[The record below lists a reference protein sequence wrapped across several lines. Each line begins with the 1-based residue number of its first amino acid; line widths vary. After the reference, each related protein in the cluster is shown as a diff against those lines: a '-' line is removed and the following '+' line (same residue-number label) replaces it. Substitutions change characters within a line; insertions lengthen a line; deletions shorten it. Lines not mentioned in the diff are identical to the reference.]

1 MADITTMTVAILGG
15 TGGQGQGL
23 AFRFAQAGLSVV
35 IGSRDA
41 ERAATSANELAMSI
55 TAGSVE
61 GLANA
66 DAAAR
71 ADIVIVAVPWEA
83 HEQTLRSLTGAL
95 AGKIVVDCVNP
106 IAFDEFGPAAITVAE
121 GSAAEQARN
130 LLPESRVV
138 AAFQNVSAVVLS
150 NADIDD
156 LDQDVLV
163 LGDDREATDLVS
175 ELAGLLPGV
184 RGIYGGRLR
193 LAGPIEALTAN
204 LIAIN
209 RRYKTHAGIKVSG
222 VANAG

>member
-1 MADITTMTVAILGG
+1 MTDIRTMTVAILGG

-23 AFRFAQAGLSVV
+23 AFRFAQEGLSVV

-41 ERAATSANELAMSI
+41 ERAAASAHELTKVI
-55 TAGSVE
+55 TAGSVQ
-61 GLANA
+61 GSANA
-66 DAAAR
+66 DAATR

-83 HEQTLRSLTGAL
+83 HEQTLRSLTDEL

-106 IAFDEFGPAAITVAE
+106 IAFDERGPAAITVAE
-121 GSAAEQARN
+121 GSAAEQARD

-138 AAFQNVSAVVLS
+138 AAFHNVSAVVLS
-150 NADIDD
+150 NPDVSD

-163 LGDDREATDLVS
+163 LGDDREATDLVG
-175 ELAGLLPGV
+175 ELADLLPGV

-193 LAGPIEALTAN
+193 LAGQIEALTAN

-209 RRYKTHAGIKVSG
+209 RRYKTHAGIKISG
-222 VANAG
+222 VEESR